1 MPNYTLFQTRVQIR
15 VQRKKPFLL
24 FTPDSGCFG
33 QYFGL
38 IRFSD
43 YLIGHKE
50 QTPGSQTHDS
60 GQIHLEMNHTQDP
73 LPELAPLEVQ
83 AYLLPGYCPK
93 VTSEFAILRKNV
105 LHDL

>member
-24 FTPDSGCFG
+24 FTPDSGCFR

-38 IRFSD
+38 ILFSD

-60 GQIHLEMNHTQDP
+60 GQNHLEMNHTQDP
-73 LPELAPLEVQ
+73 LPEQ
-83 AYLLPGYCPK
+83 ARVDVGSYLLSGFCSK
-93 VTSEFAILRKNV
+93 VTSEYADLQKNGIHV
-105 LHDL
+105 D